1 MKRLVA
7 PAFLVLAWAAGDA
20 AASGFGALAGGVQFS
35 PGWFAPASFEL
46 PRGMSDIKEMELVL
60 SLDGG
65 VTYPLRLTGELDPRT
80 RNVGWRVPA
89 LPTKKAVLA
98 LRAGDEEGGEQ
109 IILRSA
115 VFTIQ
120 DDPSAPLEDI
130 RFAHGEWR
138 TREAG
143 FEGAFP
149 FAGPSLGTG
158 PEERLFAL
166 ATSTE
171 LAEAHSQSLV
181 PPLFA
186 DGLCAATTDAGPLR
200 PLPPRLSKLPRS
212 FPKRE

>member
-1 MKRLVA
+1 MPSRCQNIDARQVLRGYIARLDMSIAEGNIHLAAVA
-7 PAFLVLAWAAGDA
+7 A
-20 AASGFGALAGGVQFS
+20 
-35 PGWFAPASFEL
+35 E
-46 PRGMSDIKEMELVL
+46 IEI
-60 SLDGG
+60 
-65 VTYPLRLTGELDPRT
+65 LRVTGELDPRT
-80 RNVGWRVPA
+80 RYVGWRVPA

-98 LRAGDEEGGEQ
+98 LRAGGEEGDER
-109 IILRSA
+109 IVLRSA

-143 FEGAFP
+143 FEGVFP

-186 DGLCAATTDAGPLR
+186 DGLSAATTDAGPLR

>member
-1 MKRLVA
+1 
-7 PAFLVLAWAAGDA
+7 
-20 AASGFGALAGGVQFS
+20 
-35 PGWFAPASFEL
+35 
-46 PRGMSDIKEMELVL
+46 MSDVKEMELVL

-80 RNVGWRVPA
+80 RHVGWRVPA

-98 LRAGDEEGGEQ
+98 LRAGDDEGDEQ
-109 IILRSA
+109 IVLRSA

-158 PEERLFAL
+158 PEKRLFAL
-166 ATSTE
+166 ATSTD
-171 LAEAHSQSLV
+171 LAEERPPCLV
-181 PPLFA
+181 PSICA
-186 DGLCAATTDAGPLR
+186 DGLSADTTDAAPPR
-200 PLPPRLSKLPRS
+200 PLSPRLSKLPRS